1 VEAFDASG
9 EKKSYYGIIQDIWE
23 LDYGLNIQIPVL
35 RCQWVRDTTGVSI
48 DDYGLM
54 VVDRRKLGHKD
65 DPWVLAKRVAQ
76 VFYVND
82 PFDDKMAIAV
92 PGKQNII
99 GIDSIEDA
107 SDYNQYDDVPLFT
120 DFPNR
125 IKEVETS
132 LDEDLFSCVRTDGVS
147 KIVKH

>member
-1 VEAFDASG
+1 
-9 EKKSYYGIIQDIWE
+9 
-23 LDYGLNIQIPVL
+23 
-35 RCQWVRDTTGVSI
+35 
-48 DDYGLM
+48 
-54 VVDRRKLGHKD
+54 
-65 DPWVLAKRVAQ
+65 
-76 VFYVND
+76 
-82 PFDDKMAIAV
+82 MAIAV

-99 GIDSIEDA
+99 GIDSIEYA